1 MGFKIRGII
10 PAVRNTKYIDKAIKS
25 NHEVVF
31 LLTGNVLN
39 IHMLISEIK
48 THKKHVLVD
57 VDLLKGI
64 ATDEW
69 GIKYLKD
76 TVKVDGIISTRQSMI
91 EIAKKMDLVTV
102 QRVFI
107 LDSQG
112 LTKAIVST
120 KNSHADY
127 IEVLPAPVVLYICD
141 ELKKFRNV
149 LIAGGLVRTEKT
161 AKAILDMGIVA
172 ITTSCLAL
180 WGSR

>member
-1 MGFKIRGII
+1 MVFKIRGII
-10 PAVRNTKYIDKAIKS
+10 PAIRNTKYIDKAINS

-31 LLTGNVLN
+31 LLTGNILN
-39 IHMLISEIK
+39 IRMLISKIK
-48 THKKHVLVD
+48 THTKHVLVD

-69 GIKYLKD
+69 GIEYLKD
-76 TVKVDGIISTRQSMI
+76 TVEVDGIISTRQSMI

-112 LTKAIVST
+112 LTKAIAST

-127 IEVLPAPVVLYICD
+127 IEILPAPVVFYIYD
-141 ELKKFRNV
+141 ELKRFKNV
-149 LIAGGLVRTEKT
+149 LIAGGLVKT
-161 AKAILDMGIVA
+161 QEIAKAILNRGIIA
-172 ITTSCLAL
+172 ITTSCPAL
-180 WGSR
+180 WVK